1 MSWVGVPKKAVLKET
16 ELTWICRECKEIMP
30 KRRKEFDGYCEK
42 CYD

>member
-1 MSWVGVPKKAVLKET
+1 MSWVGVHKIAVLKET

-42 CYD
+42 CYE